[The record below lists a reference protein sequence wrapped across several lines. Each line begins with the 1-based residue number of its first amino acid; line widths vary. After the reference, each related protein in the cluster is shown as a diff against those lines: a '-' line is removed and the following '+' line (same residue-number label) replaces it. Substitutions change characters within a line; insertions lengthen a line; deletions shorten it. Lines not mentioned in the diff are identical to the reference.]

1 MAAGRP
7 SPPWSVT
14 VRGRL
19 PRHRGRGRR
28 LRAAPDARAGS
39 AGSGGGAGCPGT
51 RSPCGHGIRA
61 PTPRRGRHGPRTAR
75 QNTRTGD
82 RVFAGTR
89 DRMAIRCSTPLA
101 HRMITER
108 KRRAADRDCAVPH
121 MHHVRGET
129 PNEPDHQPARRH
141 RPLRGLARL
150 TIAPPGAVAP
160 RPTGAAAPS
169 CARRQPRRP
178 GPTKAGSAAKS
189 GTTPTA
195 SASAPRVRRTRVR
208 GWSGNSAS
216 HRSWSAAWNGSPPWT
231 SGA

>member
-1 MAAGRP
+1 M
-7 SPPWSVT
+7 
-14 VRGRL
+14 
-19 PRHRGRGRR
+19 
-28 LRAAPDARAGS
+28 
-39 AGSGGGAGCPGT
+39 
-51 RSPCGHGIRA
+51 
-61 PTPRRGRHGPRTAR
+61 AR

-82 RVFAGTR
+82 RMFAGTR
-89 DRMAIRCSTPLA
+89 DRMAIRSSTPLR
-101 HRMITER
+101 HPMITGR

-129 PNEPDHQPARRH
+129 PNEPHHQPARRH

-169 CARRQPRRP
+169 CARHQPWRP

-189 GTTPTA
+189 DATPTA
-195 SASAPRVRRTRVR
+195 SASAPRVRRTRVK

-216 HRSWSAAWNGSPPWT
+216 DRSWSTAWSTVAAPLRGVRPELPISLLQGRVGCPGGGAPHSDRPAGAIPRGCRARR
-231 SGA
+231 SGRRPGRRSGPRRARWRGGARS